1 MTENVKKYLEQLLQK
16 EYRKTRVELKEG
28 EKDFPRLLPIDVFGF
43 NVSANKLFVGPC
55 IENVSPNYA
64 RIMSGGFEEVK
75 KQIEESIKSHT
86 DEEKREFGRAM
97 LREIDLALEL
107 CDTFRES
114 VKGKNERLYKS
125 LEKIPRK
132 GAKTFF
138 EACLFVK
145 ICLYLLRRHGV
156 NHLGLGR
163 FDKYMYPYYLGD
175 VSNGVSKDEIFETL
189 ELFFVSLNYDSDIYI
204 GVQQGDNG
212 QSLMLGGFDREGN
225 STYNELSELC
235 MKASLELSLI
245 DPKINLRVGKN
256 TPVEQY
262 ILGTELTK
270 KGLGFPQYCND
281 DIVIPGLVKLGYDLE
296 DALDYTVA
304 ACWEF
309 IIPNCG
315 TDTPNRNLF
324 NFPLIIN
331 EAIHKY
337 LEKCECFDEFMAA
350 TNELIAEK
358 CREIRDLE
366 NERKVKRSSAFDSIF
381 IDGSIEKLMPAYIAS
396 KYHNFGCHGVGIATA
411 ADSLA
416 VIKKLV
422 YDEKTLS
429 PTTLVEA
436 LDKNFEGFEELKNT
450 IAACPKMGNNDD
462 FVDSIASHL
471 MSTFS
476 ENMNG
481 HKTPFGGIWRAGTG
495 TAMEYILSSVR
506 CPATPDGRRAGEPFS
521 ANFSPSLLVKPS
533 GLLSV
538 IQSFTKHDMTNIING
553 GPLTLEIHPNLL
565 RNDVGVEK
573 TAMLVKTFV
582 DLGGHQLQLNS
593 ANREILLDA
602 QKNPEKYPN
611 LIVRV
616 WGWSGY
622 FNELDPSYQNHIISR
637 QEYTC

>member
-1 MTENVKKYLEQLLQK
+1 MTEKVKKYLDQLLLK
-16 EYRKTRVELKEG
+16 EYRKDRIELKEG
-28 EKDFPRLLPIDVFGF
+28 EKDLPRLLPIDVFGF
-43 NVSANKLFVGPC
+43 NVSANRLFVGPC
-55 IENVSPNYA
+55 IENVAPNYA
-64 RIMSGGFEEVK
+64 RIMKGGFEEVK
-75 KQIEESIKSHT
+75 KQVEESIKNNT
-86 DEEKREFGRAM
+86 DEEKREFGREM
-97 LREIDLALEL
+97 LREIDSALEI
-107 CDTFRES
+107 CDRFRES
-114 VKGKNERLYKS
+114 IKDKNERLNEA
-125 LEKIPRK
+125 LARIPRK
-132 GAKTFF
+132 GAESFF
-138 EACLFVK
+138 EACLFLK
-145 ICLYLLRRHGV
+145 ICIYLLRRCGV

-163 FDKYMYPYYLGD
+163 FDQYMYPYYLKD
-175 VSNGVSKDEIFETL
+175 LSNGVSKDEIFETL
-189 ELFFVSLNYDSDIYI
+189 ELFFISLNYDSDIYI

-212 QSLMLGGFDREGN
+212 QSLMLGGFDKEGR

-256 TPVEQY
+256 TPIEQY

-281 DIVIPGLVKLGYDLE
+281 DVVIPGLVKLGYDIE

-324 NFPLIIN
+324 NFPLVIT
-331 EAIHKY
+331 EAAHKY
-337 LEKCECFDEFMAA
+337 LEKCESFDEFIMA
-350 TNELIAEK
+350 TDELISEK
-358 CREIRDLE
+358 CNEIERIERERAA
-366 NERKVKRSSAFDSIF
+366 NQSSAFDSLF
-381 IDGSIEKLMPAYIAS
+381 IDGSIEKLMPAYRAS
-396 KYHNFGCHGVGIATA
+396 KYHNFGCHGVGIANA

-416 VIKKLV
+416 AIKTLV
-422 YDEKTLS
+422 YDKKTLS
-429 PTTLVEA
+429 ASTLIEA
-436 LDKNFEGFEELKNT
+436 LDKNFEGFEELRVEL
-450 IAACPKMGNNDD
+450 IACPKMGNNDD

-471 MSTFS
+471 MDAFS

-481 HKTPFGGIWRAGTG
+481 RKTAFGGIWRAGTG
-495 TAMEYILSSVR
+495 TALEYIRSSVI
-506 CPATPDGRRAGEPFS
+506 CPATPDGRRAGEPYS

-573 TAMLVKTFV
+573 TAMLVKTFI
-582 DLGGHQLQLNS
+582 DFGGHQLQLNS
-593 ANREILLDA
+593 TNREILLDA

-622 FNELDPSYQNHIISR
+622 FNELDLSYQNHIISR
-637 QEYTC
+637 QEYMS

>member
-1 MTENVKKYLEQLLQK
+1 MTEKVKKYLEQLLLK
-16 EYRKTRVELKEG
+16 EYRKDRIELKEG
-28 EKDFPRLLPIDVFGF
+28 EKDLPRLLPIDVFGF
-43 NVSANKLFVGPC
+43 NVSANRLFVGPC
-55 IENVSPNYA
+55 IENVAPNYA
-64 RIMSGGFEEVK
+64 RIMKGGFEEVK
-75 KQIEESIKSHT
+75 KQVEESIKNNT
-86 DEEKREFGRAM
+86 DEEKREFGREM
-97 LREIDLALEL
+97 LREIDSALEV
-107 CDTFRES
+107 CDRFRES
-114 VKGKNERLYKS
+114 IEDKNERLNEA
-125 LEKIPRK
+125 LIRIPRK
-132 GAKTFF
+132 GAESFF
-138 EACLFVK
+138 EACLFLK
-145 ICLYLLRRHGV
+145 ICIYLLRRCGV

-163 FDKYMYPYYLGD
+163 FDQYMYPYYLKD
-175 VSNGVSKDEIFETL
+175 LSNGVSKDEIFETL
-189 ELFFVSLNYDSDIYI
+189 ELFFISLNYDSDIYI

-212 QSLMLGGFDREGN
+212 QSLMLGGFDKDGN

-256 TPVEQY
+256 TPIEQY

-281 DIVIPGLVKLGYDLE
+281 DVVIPGLVKLGYSLE

-309 IIPNCG
+309 IIPNVG
-315 TDTPNRNLF
+315 TDTPNRNAF
-324 NFPLIIN
+324 NFPIVLS
-331 EAIHKY
+331 EVVRTK
-337 LEKCECFDEFMAA
+337 LESCDTFDEFLKAVDEKIIFCCDEIVA
-350 TNELIAEK
+350 YNYPELFAGP
-358 CREIRDLE
+358 
-366 NERKVKRSSAFDSIF
+366 FDSIF
-381 IDGSIEKLMPAYIAS
+381 IDNSIEALTPAYKAS
-396 KYHNFGCHGVGIATA
+396 KYHNYGCHGVGIANA

-416 VIKKLV
+416 AIKKLV
-422 YDEKTLS
+422 YDEKSLSAATLI
-429 PTTLVEA
+429 EA
-436 LDKNFEGFEELKNT
+436 LDKNFEGFEELRT
-450 IAACPKMGNNDD
+450 ELITCPKMGNNDD

-471 MSTFS
+471 MDAFS

-495 TAMEYILSSVR
+495 TAMEYIRSSVI
-506 CPATPDGRRAGEPFS
+506 CPATPDGRLSGEPYS

-553 GPLTLEIHPNLL
+553 GPLTLEIHPSLL

-573 TAMLVKTFV
+573 TAMLVKTFI

-622 FNELDPSYQNHIISR
+622 FNELDLSYQNHIISR
-637 QEYTC
+637 QEYTH